1 MKHFPEGHPTVKFGR
16 IGVVLVNLGTPDDL
30 SPKSVRRYLKE
41 FLSDRRVVE
50 IPRLIWWPLLN
61 GIILNTRPKKSARA
75 YAKVWM
81 QDVDDSPL
89 RHYTRQQA
97 DKLTAAM
104 PNVEVVW
111 AMRYGQP
118 NIAKGLTELQAKGCD
133 RIVVLPMYPQYSATT
148 NATVSDA
155 VFDHLKTLRW
165 QPTVRIAHPWYRS
178 DHYIGAI
185 TRQLKARLAQRS
197 KAPEKIILS
206 FHGLPERFIES
217 GDPYQCHCLVTGRLI
232 AEAIGW
238 PAEDVLVTFQS
249 RFGKAKWIEPYTNA
263 TLTALPSKGVK
274 DILVLTPGF
283 VVDCLET
290 LEEIGMEGKEVFEQA
305 GGEQYDVLPCLND
318 SDDAMHMIQKLVEAE
333 LQGWLEE

>member
-61 GIILNTRPKKSARA
+61 GIILNTRPKKSAQA

-81 QDVDDSPL
+81 QDVDESPL

-97 DKLTAAM
+97 SKLAEAM
-104 PNVEVVW
+104 PEVEVTW

-118 NIAKGLTELQAKGCD
+118 NIADGLTELQAKGCD

-165 QPTVRIAHPWYRS
+165 QPTVRIAHPWYRNN
-178 DHYIGAI
+178 HYIDAI
-185 TRQLKARLAQRS
+185 ATQLKARLAQR
-197 KAPEKIILS
+197 KTAPQKIMLS

-238 PAEDVLVTFQS
+238 PAEDILVTFQS

-263 TLTALPSKGVK
+263 TLTALPEKGIK

-290 LEEIGMEGKEVFEQA
+290 LEEIAMEGKEVFEAA

-318 SDDAMHMIQKLVEAE
+318 SAEALDMIEKLVQKE
-333 LQGWLEE
+333 LQGWI

>member
-1 MKHFPEGHPTVKFGR
+1 
-16 IGVVLVNLGTPDDL
+16 
-30 SPKSVRRYLKE
+30 
-41 FLSDRRVVE
+41 
-50 IPRLIWWPLLN
+50 LN

-89 RHYTRQQA
+89 RYYTRQQA
-97 DKLTAAM
+97 DKLTVAM

-118 NIAKGLTELQAKGCD
+118 NIADGLTELQAKGCD

-305 GGEQYDVLPCLND
+305 GGEQSDVLPCLID